1 MQRTN
6 QFSVLLVTKD
16 LGMAKVLKTFLE
28 NDYFCLYR
36 TATGDE
42 TLQLLTTWKPDII
55 ILDIVLPDLDG
66 WEVLTQIKEKMDVP
80 IIVVGENGKESERP
94 KALAAGADDYLLKPF
109 SCRDIEER
117 AKVILRQETSKPKPS
132 EIFQAGDLAINLE
145 NFQVTYKGRDIT
157 LTLTEFRILGMLVLH
172 SEQTL
177 NRADIIEMIWGKNLK
192 GTTRSI
198 DAHIHSLRRK
208 LAKNMGEHEFIQT
221 VHGVGYRFA
230 SANKLRDSTSG
241 IL

>member
-6 QFSVLLVTKD
+6 QFYVLMVTKD
-16 LGMAKVLKTFLE
+16 LEMAKVLKTLLE
-28 NDYFCLYR
+28 NDCFRLYR
-36 TATGDE
+36 AASGDE
-42 TLQLLTTWKPDII
+42 TWQLLTTWKPDLI
-55 ILDIVLPDLDG
+55 ILDIVLPDSDG
-66 WEVLTQIKEKMDVP
+66 WEMLTQIKGKTDIP
-80 IIVVGENGKESERP
+80 IIVVGKNGEECERP
-94 KALAAGADDYLLKPF
+94 KALAAGADDYLIKPF
-109 SCRDIEER
+109 NCRDIVES
-117 AKVILRQETSKPKPS
+117 AKVILRQETSEPKPS

-208 LAKNMGEHEFIQT
+208 LAENIGEHEYIQT

-230 SANKLRDSTSG
+230 SGNKLRSSMSG